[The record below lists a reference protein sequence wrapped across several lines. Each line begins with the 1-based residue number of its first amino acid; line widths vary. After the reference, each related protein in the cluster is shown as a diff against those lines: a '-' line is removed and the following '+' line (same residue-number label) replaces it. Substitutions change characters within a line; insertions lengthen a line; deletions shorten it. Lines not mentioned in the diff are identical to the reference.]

1 MKDFLQFSDLEQL
14 FRSYARVRLGKRD
27 RPVTLLYDFKRED
40 NICLLQYLLK
50 SNKYVPKP
58 YVYFVITDPKKRHIA
73 APNFRDRIVHRSLVN
88 VIEPILEKEFI
99 YDSYACRKG
108 KGTHFGLGRV
118 KRFLMSAR
126 CQNGANTPLYF
137 LKCDIRKYFQSVS
150 WDVLISLLRQKI
162 TDPAL
167 MHLIETIITNHKV
180 YRVKGK
186 LASLP
191 EQVVSVQERTGI
203 PIGNLTSQLFA
214 NVYLNELDQYV
225 KHILKEKW
233 YARYMD
239 DFLIIHPDK
248 EHLKKVRDSIG
259 VFLQEKLA
267 LTLHPEK
274 VFIQNVSFGVP
285 FVGYL
290 IYHDHVLIRAKTV
303 ERFQRRMRTRKQM
316 VREGRIPSA
325 KFNLFCNSFNGHLKH
340 ANAHGLQEFL
350 FTEIQTHL

>member
-1 MKDFLQFSDLEQL
+1 
-14 FRSYARVRLGKRD
+14 V
-27 RPVTLLYDFKRED
+27 
-40 NICLLQYLLK
+40 
-50 SNKYVPKP
+50 
-58 YVYFVITDPKKRHIA
+58 
-73 APNFRDRIVHRSLVN
+73 
-88 VIEPILEKEFI
+88 
-99 YDSYACRKG
+99 
-108 KGTHFGLGRV
+108 
-118 KRFLMSAR
+118 SAR
-126 CQNGANTPLYF
+126 YQNGANTPLYF

-150 WDVLISLLRQKI
+150 WDVLISLLRPKI

-180 YRVKGK
+180 YRVQGK

-191 EQVVSVQERTGI
+191 EQVVSVRERTGI

-239 DFLIIHPDK
+239 DFLIIHPYK
-248 EHLKKVRDSIG
+248 EHLKTVRDSIG

-290 IYHDHVLIRAKTV
+290 IYYDHVLIRAKTV
-303 ERFQRRMRTRKQM
+303 ERFQRRMRKRKQM
-316 VREGRIPSA
+316 VREGRIPPE
-325 KFNLFCNSFNGHLKH
+325 KFKLFCNSFRGHLKH

-350 FTEIQTHL
+350 FTEIQTDESLLR